1 MGKIKLN
8 ASLISEDTN
17 LNISTTGIKTNN
29 KIVYKENNITVNRLA
44 EICELRQS
52 TISNI
57 INGNSKNPTIISIKK
72 ICAGLGISISSFFN
86 HPLFEEENKE
96 ESIK

>member
-1 MGKIKLN
+1 M
-8 ASLISEDTN
+8 SISEA
-17 LNISTTGIKTNN
+17 ISLR
-29 KIVYKENNITVNRLA
+29 IVGLCKENNITVNRLA